1 MNALESGA
9 PLTRFPRP
17 LCLLPAIEKMSA
29 SAVGFAA
36 VFYGEH
42 QDGITEIMKA
52 DAVVADAE
60 TQLGRLDILESL
72 DIAFARGEITSYS
85 MQNADCCSLVDRAKV
100 GFGFVGPGDLL
111 PHRYWPLL

>member
-1 MNALESGA
+1 
-9 PLTRFPRP
+9 
-17 LCLLPAIEKMSA
+17 
-29 SAVGFAA
+29 

-52 DAVVADAE
+52 DAVVADTE
-60 TQLGRLDILESL
+60 TQFGRFDILEAL
-72 DIAFARGEITSYS
+72 DIAFARGEITSHN